1 MDFSIIARDRIGRR
15 VIGDMTSGRGQGL
28 GILPARIGRIVGN
41 VMQIGLRTVL
51 PPRCGGCGTITD
63 TVHAVCADCWTRLRF
78 IADPL
83 CACCGYPFEL
93 ANDDDVGDG
102 TLCGECLRKNPAF
115 DAARAA
121 LVYDDGSR
129 DYLLRFKHGDRTDLT
144 PLLSR
149 WLLQAGRDF
158 WGDTDIIVP
167 VPLHRSRLLMRRYNQ
182 SGLLAD
188 SLSRQTGIAWHGTV
202 LRRLRK
208 TRSLG
213 GLGASSRKREVGG
226 AFGVDDRIAQRIGLA
241 GARVVL
247 IDDVLTTGATANACA
262 RILKRAGAMQVRLI
276 TVARVVR

>member
-1 MDFSIIARDRIGRR
+1 M
-15 VIGDMTSGRGQGL
+15 
-28 GILPARIGRIVGN
+28 GILPAEIGRIVGN

-51 PPRCGGCGTITD
+51 PPRCGGCGAVTD
-63 TVHAVCADCWTRLRF
+63 TVHAVCSDCWIGLRF
-78 IADPL
+78 ISDPL

-93 ANDDDVGDG
+93 AAEDNAGDG
-102 TLCGECLRKNPAF
+102 ILCGECLRKKPAF
-115 DAARAA
+115 DRARAA
-121 LVYDDGSR
+121 LVYDDASR

-149 WLLQAGRDF
+149 WLVQAGRDF
-158 WGDTDIIVP
+158 WADADIILP
-167 VPLHRSRLLMRRYNQ
+167 VPLHRTRLLMRRYNQ
-182 SGLLAD
+182 SGLLAA
-188 SLSRQTGIAWHGTV
+188 SLSRQIGIGWHGTV

-213 GLGASSRKREVGG
+213 GLGPSSRKREVGG
-226 AFGVDDRIAQRIGLA
+226 AFGVDDRIAQRIGLS

-262 RILKRAGAMQVRLI
+262 RILKRAGAMHVDVI

>member
-1 MDFSIIARDRIGRR
+1 M
-15 VIGDMTSGRGQGL
+15 
-28 GILPARIGRIVGN
+28 GILPAEIGRIVGN

-51 PPRCGGCGTITD
+51 PPRCGGCGAVTD
-63 TVHAVCADCWTRLRF
+63 TVHAVCSDCWIGLRF
-78 IADPL
+78 ISDPL

-93 ANDDDVGDG
+93 AAEDNTGDG
-102 TLCGECLRKNPAF
+102 ILCGECLRKKPAF
-115 DAARAA
+115 DRARAA
-121 LVYDDGSR
+121 LVYDDVSR

-149 WLLQAGRDF
+149 WLVQAGRDF
-158 WGDTDIIVP
+158 WADADIILP
-167 VPLHRSRLLMRRYNQ
+167 VPLHRTRLLMRRYNQ
-182 SGLLAD
+182 SGLLAA
-188 SLSRQTGIAWHGTV
+188 SLSRQTGIGWHGTV

-213 GLGASSRKREVGG
+213 GLGPSSRKREVGG
-226 AFGVDDRIAQRIGLA
+226 AFGVDDRIAQRIGLS

-262 RILKRAGAMQVRLI
+262 RILKRAGAMHVDVI

>member
-1 MDFSIIARDRIGRR
+1 M
-15 VIGDMTSGRGQGL
+15 
-28 GILPARIGRIVGN
+28 GILPARVGRIVGN

-51 PPRCGGCGTITD
+51 PPRCGGCGTVTD
-63 TVHAVCADCWTRLRF
+63 TVHAVCADCWAGLRF
-78 IADPL
+78 ISDPL
-83 CACCGYPFEL
+83 CACCGYPFEI
-93 ANDDDVGDG
+93 AGDDGGNDDAGDG
-102 TLCGECLRKNPAF
+102 ILCGECLRKSPEF

-121 LVYDDGSR
+121 LVYDGGSR

-149 WLLQAGRDF
+149 WLLQAGREF
-158 WGDTDIIVP
+158 WVDADLIIP
-167 VPLHRSRLLMRRYNQ
+167 VPLHRTRLLMRRYNQ
-182 SGLLAD
+182 SGLLAA

-226 AFGVDDRIAQRIGLA
+226 AFGVDDRIAARIGLA